1 MATSIEAKA
10 AESGPHVAPLKLSRT
25 FSARPETVFKA
36 WTATE
41 HVKRWYSP
49 EGSTIPE
56 AEVDPRPGGVF
67 AFRMLF
73 PDGSEHWTRGTFV
86 EVTPSTRLVLD
97 LDAFDAQGRLMF
109 RCVTEVDFAEV
120 PGGAQVNLVQSFRN
134 VDPAI
139 AGMIAEHGAGGWGS
153 TLHRL
158 DTELL
163 QMSGAAETTERSA
176 AHATFHLT
184 RTYPAPV
191 ERVWKALTM
200 PEAKLKWF
208 GSPGEIEL
216 LERRMDIRVGGTE
229 RLKGRWKSGMV
240 SDFEAV
246 YHDLI
251 PNQRL
256 IYSYVMRLD
265 DRMISVSLATLELRG
280 EGAKT
285 TLAVTEQGAF
295 LDGYDDAGAREH
307 GTGLLL
313 DALGASLAD

>member
-1 MATSIEAKA
+1 MATSPETKA
-10 AESGPHVAPLKLSRT
+10 AGPDPRVPPLKLTRT
-25 FSARPETVFKA
+25 FPVLRETVFKA
-36 WTATE
+36 WTTAE

-56 AEVDPRPGGVF
+56 AEVDARAGGVF
-67 AFRMLF
+67 AYRMLF
-73 PDGSEHWTRGTFV
+73 HDGSEHWTRGRFV
-86 EVTPSTRLVLD
+86 ELTPVSRLVLD
-97 LDAFDAQGRLMF
+97 LEAFGANGKSMF
-109 RCVTEVDFAEV
+109 RCRIEVGLSEAL
-120 PGGAQVNLVQSFRN
+120 GGTRVDILQSFRD
-134 VDPAI
+134 VDPALAEAI
-139 AGMIAEHGAGGWGS
+139 AAYGPGGWGS
-153 TLHRL
+153 TFNRL

-163 QMSGAAETTERSA
+163 RMAELSGTVQRSA

-184 RTYPAPV
+184 RTYAAPV
-191 ERVWKALTM
+191 ERVWKALTV

-208 GSPGEIEL
+208 GSPGEVEL
-216 LERRMDIRVGGTE
+216 LERKMDIRVGGTE

-240 SDFEAV
+240 SDFQAI

-251 PNQRL
+251 PSQRL
-256 IYSYVMRLD
+256 VYSYVMHID
-265 DRMISVSLATLELRG
+265 GKMISVSLATLELRA

-313 DALGASLAD
+313 DALGASLAE